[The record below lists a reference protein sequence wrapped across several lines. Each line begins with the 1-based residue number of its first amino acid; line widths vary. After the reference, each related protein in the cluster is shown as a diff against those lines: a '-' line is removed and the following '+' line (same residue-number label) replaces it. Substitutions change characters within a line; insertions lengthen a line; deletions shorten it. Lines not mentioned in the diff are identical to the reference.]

1 MAGVKDT
8 AVIDYISTDN
18 DQLKLV
24 MVEDRE
30 WDSLENMYI
39 ELQEKLTNYLT
50 FIESGQ
56 LDEKYPELS
65 NAKKVIR
72 LDSVY
77 PESEYARLVINKIRE
92 LLSSKGIGF
101 EFGVLKEN

>member
-1 MAGVKDT
+1 MAGIKDT

-18 DQLKLV
+18 DQIKLV

-30 WDSLENMYI
+30 WDSIENMYV

-50 FIESGQ
+50 FIDSGQ

-65 NAKKVIR
+65 NAKRTIR
-72 LDSVY
+72 LDSFY
-77 PESEYARLVINKIRE
+77 PETEYARLVINKIQE

-101 EFGVLKEN
+101 EFGVLQQ